1 MHPNPFSLHLY
12 TTYFFPWVFG
22 HWPVT
27 SWAYGKEEASLGF
40 EPQSCP
46 AVLSHCSLPGSSVHG
61 IFQARILEW
70 VAMPS
75 SRGSSQPRVKP
86 RSPALQTN
94 SLPSETPGKPKN
106 TGAGSLSLLQ
116 GIFLTKESNQGL
128 LPCRWMLLQL
138 SYQESPK
145 TKSYTH
151 SISKTLCTGLP
162 AIHT

>member
-1 MHPNPFSLHLY
+1 MERKRPC
-12 TTYFFPWVFG
+12 
-22 HWPVT
+22 
-27 SWAYGKEEASLGF
+27 LGF
-40 EPQSCP
+40 ESQSYS

-70 VAMPS
+70 VVMPS

-86 RSPALQTN
+86 KSPSLQAN
-94 SLPSETPGKPKN
+94 SLLSETPGKPKN
-106 TGAGSLSLLQ
+106 TGLGSLSLLQ
-116 GIFLTKESNQGL
+116 GIFLTKESNQSL
-128 LPCRWMLLQL
+128 LPCKWMLHQL

-145 TKSYTH
+145 TKSYAH

>member
-1 MHPNPFSLHLY
+1 MERKRPC
-12 TTYFFPWVFG
+12 
-22 HWPVT
+22 
-27 SWAYGKEEASLGF
+27 LGF
-40 EPQSCP
+40 EPQSCS
-46 AVLSHCSLPGSSVHG
+46 AVLSHCGPPGSSVHG

-70 VAMPS
+70 VVMPS

-86 RSPALQTN
+86 RSPTLQAN
-94 SLPSETPGKPKN
+94 SLSSETPGKPKN
-106 TGAGSLSLLQ
+106 TGVGSLSLLQ

-128 LPCRWMLLQL
+128 LPCKWMLHQL

-145 TKSYTH
+145 TKSYAH